1 MGQYAGSDIVLE
13 SNSLLRAVFFIPKNK
28 ERQVTVMRQA
38 VTTMQYVFAGI
49 GGFMGWFLGGLDG
62 FLYAL
67 LMFVVIDYATG
78 LMAAFVQKK
87 VSSEV
92 GFKGICKKVAIF
104 CLVGIGHVLDTQV
117 IQNGSVL
124 RTAVIFF
131 YLSNEGISII
141 ENVALPV
148 QTVPDMSSPHVRQA
162 VREESVPP
170 SPRQS
175 PFSLAR
181 SIRTLHPVRQVLIR

>member
-92 GFKGICKKVAIF
+92 GFKGICK
-104 CLVGIGHVLDTQV
+104 
-117 IQNGSVL
+117 IQNYL
-124 RTAVIFF
+124 HIFRNNYEGLF
-131 YLSNEGISII
+131 QNNSLKLCSTDIAFHLS
-141 ENVALPV
+141 
-148 QTVPDMSSPHVRQA
+148 HR
-162 VREESVPP
+162 
-170 SPRQS
+170 
-175 PFSLAR
+175 
-181 SIRTLHPVRQVLIR
+181 

>member
-1 MGQYAGSDIVLE
+1 MESWSGRYEVMGQYAGSDIVLE

-78 LMAAFVQKK
+78 LMAAFVQKRYPARLVLK
-87 VSSEV
+87 ASAKRWQSSV
-92 GFKGICKKVAIF
+92 W
-104 CLVGIGHVLDTQV
+104 
-117 IQNGSVL
+117 
-124 RTAVIFF
+124 
-131 YLSNEGISII
+131 
-141 ENVALPV
+141 
-148 QTVPDMSSPHVRQA
+148 
-162 VREESVPP
+162 
-170 SPRQS
+170 
-175 PFSLAR
+175 
-181 SIRTLHPVRQVLIR
+181 

>member
-1 MGQYAGSDIVLE
+1 MGQYARSDIVLE

-38 VTTMQYVFAGI
+38 VTTVQYVFAGI

-87 VSSEV
+87 YP
-92 GFKGICKKVAIF
+92 AR
-104 CLVGIGHVLDTQV
+104 
-117 IQNGSVL
+117 SVL
-124 RTAVIFF
+124 KASAKR
-131 YLSNEGISII
+131 
-141 ENVALPV
+141 
-148 QTVPDMSSPHVRQA
+148 
-162 VREESVPP
+162 
-170 SPRQS
+170 
-175 PFSLAR
+175 
-181 SIRTLHPVRQVLIR
+181 

>member
-141 ENVALPV
+141 ENVDLFVITYKTAKSLDFTEIPAH
-148 QTVPDMSSPHVRQA
+148 SSNKLSAHLL
-162 VREESVPP
+162 SDH
-170 SPRQS
+170 
-175 PFSLAR
+175 
-181 SIRTLHPVRQVLIR
+181 I

>member
-78 LMAAFVQKK
+78 LMAAFVQKLIHFIFRK
-87 VSSEV
+87 NTTTFPSNNPATPHRIRVS
-92 GFKGICKKVAIF
+92 A
-104 CLVGIGHVLDTQV
+104 
-117 IQNGSVL
+117 
-124 RTAVIFF
+124 
-131 YLSNEGISII
+131 
-141 ENVALPV
+141 
-148 QTVPDMSSPHVRQA
+148 
-162 VREESVPP
+162 
-170 SPRQS
+170 
-175 PFSLAR
+175 
-181 SIRTLHPVRQVLIR
+181 